1 VSKSNVKRDEL
12 NPPDRQATIMKSIYC
27 SIFLGLLAC
36 SLASAQD
43 QPQPL
48 TVSAKLETPL
58 VLEKADHAHVL
69 VRLRAAEADPNKKA
83 KKLNLA
89 LIIDR
94 SGSMSGRKI
103 EDARA
108 AAIQMLDRMRD
119 GDRVSLISYSD
130 QVRVDAAS
138 TVLNE
143 RTRTQVRNAI
153 HRISDGGSTNLGG
166 GLVEGIKQVSD
177 HVGTSDVNRVLL
189 ISDGLSNKDIQ
200 KPAELNRL
208 SREALQKGV
217 ITTTIGLGADYNE
230 DLMTSIADHGGG
242 NYYFVKESDQIAGTL
257 TQELGQMSAT
267 VARNVTLHVVLTEG
281 IDVDKV
287 HGWVVKR
294 EDRTLIVPLGD
305 FFSGQSRSV
314 LWKFKLPEKSAA
326 GEKLDLGS
334 IHLAFNT
341 LDVGAAMRRVKTDPL
356 VITVSDDKDQVASG
370 RDMEVAARIAE
381 IELATSVEDA
391 ANLVTAGKYDEAK
404 RVLKEAV
411 LSANQ
416 QGDLLPESLRK
427 DLITAAEEAQEME
440 ANVDKAEADS
450 KVRKEFSKG
459 GKASSRALK
468 KK

>member
-1 VSKSNVKRDEL
+1 
-12 NPPDRQATIMKSIYC
+12 MKSIYC
-27 SIFLGLLAC
+27 SALIGLLA
-36 SLASAQD
+36 SLHTSAKGD
-43 QPQPL
+43 QPL
-48 TVSAKLETPL
+48 TISAQLETPL
-58 VLEKADHAHVL
+58 VMENTAHAHVL
-69 VRLRAAEADPNKKA
+69 VRLRAEDADPDRKA

-89 LIIDR
+89 LVVDR

-130 QVRVDAAS
+130 EVRVDVGS

-143 RTRTQVRNAI
+143 QTRTRVRNAI

-166 GLVEGIKQVSD
+166 GLVEGIKQVEAHTGS
-177 HVGTSDVNRVLL
+177 SDVNRVLL
-189 ISDGLSNKDIQ
+189 ISDGLANRGIQ
-200 KPAELNRL
+200 SPAELNRI

-242 NYYFVKESDQIAGTL
+242 NYYFVKESHQIAGTL

-267 VARNVTLHVVLTEG
+267 VARNVTLHVVLPEG

-314 LWKFKLPEKSAA
+314 LWKFKLPEKSTA
-326 GEKLDLGS
+326 GDKLELGPV
-334 IHLAFNT
+334 HLAFNT
-341 LDVGAAMRRVKTDPL
+341 LDGEAALQRTKTEPL
-356 VITVSDDKDQVASG
+356 VIQVSDSEEQVTAG
-370 RDMEVAARIAE
+370 RNMEVAARIAE

-391 ANLVTAGKYDEAK
+391 ANLVAAGKYDEAK
-404 RVLKEAV
+404 RVLGGAV
-411 LSANQ
+411 QRANQ
-416 QGDLLPESLRK
+416 QGAALPDAFAKDLLS
-427 DLITAAEEAQEME
+427 AAEEAQQME
-440 ANVDKAEADS
+440 QNVDKAEVDAQAA
-450 KVRKEFSKG
+450 KEFSKG